1 MADKRTNFPIP
12 KNTWVQVLNASVSA
26 TMYKEKSTSNYMSL
40 IYNADVGTDDPNALF
55 PLTSTENQAPPTSQL
70 MFSDGLIEEF
80 NDPIPT
86 YYWVACKSGEA
97 GSIIVTP

>member
-12 KNTWVQVLNASVSA
+12 ANTWVRVLQGSNSA
-26 TMYKEKSTSNYMSL
+26 TMYKEKSTSIYMSL

-55 PLTSTENQAPPTSQL
+55 PLTSTTNQAPATSQL

-80 NDPIPT
+80 ADPVPT
-86 YYWVACKSGEA
+86 FYWVACKAGKS